1 MKKKYV
7 LFSIVLFL
15 ISNAYSQEVED
26 VKKIT
31 KDYNLKKISSIIS
44 SISESEKGKRN
55 EALRVAKEKNWPI
68 IIRNE
73 NGIQEE
79 LMRLSPDGFPI
90 YYSTQNQ
97 DAAKS
102 TRANHLNTGGSLGLN
117 LNGQG
122 MVARVWDGG
131 TVRRTHQFLSNR
143 IETVDDGGSTFN
155 QHATHV
161 TGTIISNA
169 SGTNSNL
176 RGMAPEASAKTFN
189 WTDDTVE
196 ALMEAQD
203 GMLLSN
209 HSYGVPVTSQSG
221 QTLPAWYIG
230 SYVED
235 ARIWDEIA
243 YNSPYYL
250 AVVSAGND
258 GNNNNN
264 ADPILYGYDKLTEN
278 KVSKNNLVVANAEDV
293 LVNGDG
299 SLADIVYINSSSSQ
313 GPSDDRRIKPDIT
326 GNGTGVLSTSHIS
339 NNATATLT
347 GTSMAA
353 PNVTGT
359 LLLVQQHYKNLFQRF
374 MKASTLK
381 GLACHTAD
389 DSGYVGPD
397 PNFGWGL
404 LNGKAMVETI
414 NNNLGSTYI
423 SENILNQNQ
432 VFSFTVTSDGTKPLK
447 ASITWTDYPGNAVN
461 SSTPANSL
469 NKALVNDL
477 DIRITRN
484 TNTYF
489 PWRLQNDPS
498 LEPIRNIDNDV
509 DNVELVQVDN
519 PQNGTYT
526 ITISHKGV
534 LVDGLQNYSLIITG
548 ITSNSLSN
556 IKNEFN
562 TLKVYPNPTKGM
574 LNIDLREE
582 FVGAVITVFD
592 IQGRKITS
600 NTLNSNS
607 EIIDMNG
614 LENGIYFISVENDF
628 KKSTK
633 KVVLAK

>member
-1 MKKKYV
+1 MKKKYFLFSLV
-7 LFSIVLFL
+7 LFHIGNVLAQ
-15 ISNAYSQEVED
+15 NNDEA
-26 VKKIT
+26 KKIA
-31 KDYNLKKISSIIS
+31 KDYNIEKISSTARK
-44 SISESEKGKRN
+44 ISERDKERKKLAIS
-55 EALRVAKEKNWPI
+55 VAKQKKWPI

-79 LMRLSPDGFPI
+79 LMRLTPDGFPI

-102 TRANHLNTGGSLGLN
+102 TRTNHLNSGGSLGLN
-117 LNGQG
+117 LDGQG

-143 IETVDDGGSTFN
+143 IETVDDGSSTFN

-169 SGTNSNL
+169 SGASSNL
-176 RGMAPEASAKTFN
+176 KGMAPEASARTFN
-189 WTDDTVE
+189 WTDDSQE
-196 ALMEAQD
+196 ALMEVQD

-209 HSYGVPVTSQSG
+209 HSYGVPVTSNSG

-235 ARIWDEIA
+235 ARVWDEIA
-243 YNSPYYL
+243 YNAPYYL

-264 ADPILYGYDKLTEN
+264 TNPILYGYDKLTEN
-278 KVSKNNLVVANAEDV
+278 KVCKNNLVVANAEDV
-293 LVNGDG
+293 LVNNDG
-299 SLADIVYINSSSSQ
+299 TLATGVNINSSSSQ
-313 GPSDDRRIKPDIT
+313 GPTDDRRIKPDVT
-326 GNGTGVLSTSHIS
+326 GNGTGVLSASHLA
-339 NNATATLT
+339 NNSTATLT

-359 LLLVQQHYKNLFQRF
+359 LLLVQQHYKNLHQKFL
-374 MKASTLK
+374 KASTLK

-389 DSGYVGPD
+389 DSGYLGPD

-432 VFSFTVTSDGTKPLK
+432 TLSFTVTSDGSKPLK
-447 ASITWTDYPGNAVN
+447 ASITWTDYPGNAID
-461 SSTPANSL
+461 SSVPANSL
-469 NKALVNDL
+469 NKALINDL
-477 DIRITRN
+477 DIRITKDG
-484 TNTYF
+484 NTYY
-489 PWRLQNDPS
+489 PWKLQNDPS
-498 LEPIRNIDNDV
+498 LEAIRNTDNDV
-509 DNVELVQVDN
+509 DNVELVQIDS
-519 PQNGTYT
+519 PQSGTYT
-526 ITISHKGV
+526 VNVSHKGA
-534 LVDGLQNYSLIITG
+534 LIDGLQNYSLIVTG

-556 IKNEFN
+556 TKNEFN
-562 TLKVYPNPTKGM
+562 TLKVYPNPTKGI

-582 FVGAVITVFD
+582 FVGAVMTVFD

-614 LENGIYFISVENDF
+614 FENGIYFVSIENDF